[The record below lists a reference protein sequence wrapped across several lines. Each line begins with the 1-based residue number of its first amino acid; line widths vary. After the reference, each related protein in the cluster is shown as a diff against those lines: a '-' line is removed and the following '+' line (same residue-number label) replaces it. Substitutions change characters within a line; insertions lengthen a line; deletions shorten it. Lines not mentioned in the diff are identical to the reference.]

1 MFNPNRKYKIHWE
14 LTNLCNLKC
23 PMCPRTDAEN
33 HCQPVQGIRKAQY
46 YLEDVKQYLPASFLR
61 KLHRID
67 FCGNFG
73 DPCIAKDFFEICE
86 YLIKEHKII
95 ITVSTNGSMRNS
107 SWWKKLGE
115 LFANSE
121 CHIDFHIDGLEDTN
135 HLYRIGAS
143 WDKIMR
149 NTDAFISG
157 GGSANWLFIL
167 FKHNQ
172 HQLDEAQKTARMMGF
187 NSFVHVAT
195 GRFPEP
201 GKFKY
206 VHPDGYLCHLE
217 EATITIDSGQPN
229 SKTELIQDNNPP
241 CKPVEKEAMESHSIA
256 DCRLLQDPVPSF
268 LSTRNGIICKASK
281 SNRFYLDANGYVT
294 PCCWVSN
301 GVNQSESNMFKA
313 ITTAE
318 TSPEKFNIKNRSI
331 EKILRD
337 EVFQSVF
344 NNLWESNS
352 LSTCRKKCG
361 RKHRN
366 IQSTVQFTK

>member
-1 MFNPNRKYKIHWE
+1 
-14 LTNLCNLKC
+14 
-23 PMCPRTDAEN
+23 MCPRTDADN

-73 DPCIAKDFFEICE
+73 DPCIAKDFLEICE

-95 ITVSTNGSMRNS
+95 ITVSTNGAMRNS

-157 GGSANWLFIL
+157 GGRANWIFIL

-172 HQLDEAQKTARMMGF
+172 HQLAEAQETARMMGF

-195 GRFPEP
+195 GRFPKP
-201 GKFKY
+201 GTFKY
-206 VHPDGYLCHLE
+206 LHPDGYLCHLE
-217 EATITIDSGQPN
+217 EATIKIDSGQHN
-229 SKTELIQDNNPP
+229 SKTDLIQDNIPP
-241 CKPVEKEAMESHSIA
+241 RKPVEKKAVESHSIA
-256 DCRLLQDPVPSF
+256 DCRPLQDPVPSF
-268 LSTRNGIICKASK
+268 LPKSNDIICKASK
-281 SNRFYLDANGYVT
+281 SNRFYLDANGHVT

-301 GVNQSESNMFKA
+301 GVNPRKSNMFKA

-318 TSPEKFNIKNRSI
+318 KNPEEFNIKNRSI
-331 EKILRD
+331 EIILRD

-344 NNLWESNS
+344 KNLWESNS

-366 IQSTVQFTK
+366 IQSTVRFTK